1 MNAETAVLPR
11 SAAPQPG
18 KWSSLALAA
27 AVHLVLGLILFFGI
41 RWQTQPS
48 STVEVEVVRSLPPP
62 PAAARPVPKPVP
74 VPPKPKVEAPPP
86 PPPPKVQPKPDI
98 AVKEPVKPKPPK
110 VEPKPKP
117 VPKPVPKPDPKELEK
132 QRRLQDQQRLDELLA
147 QESEQL
153 RTEELRNQQAERMA
167 SAANQEAAQLA
178 RDRAV
183 QAALARDN
191 ATHSWMDRIRGR
203 VRGNIVRPPGIA
215 GNPEA
220 VFVVTLLPDGSLVDV
235 QLKRSSGNTT
245 LDQAIERAIHKSDPL
260 PKPDDPAVFTRAL
273 ELKFRPYEDQ

>member
-1 MNAETAVLPR
+1 MSVESAVLER
-11 SAAPQPG
+11 NAAPQPG

-62 PAAARPVPKPVP
+62 AATQPVPKPVP

-98 AVKEPVKPKPPK
+98 AMKEPVKPKPPK
-110 VEPKPKP
+110 VEPKP
-117 VPKPVPKPDPKELEK
+117 VPKPPQPDPKELEK
-132 QRRLQDQQRLDELLA
+132 QRRLQDQERLDELLA
-147 QESEQL
+147 QESERL
-153 RTEELRNQQAERMA
+153 RTEERRSRQAEQVL
-167 SAANQEAAQLA
+167 SAADLEAAQLA
-178 RDRAV
+178 QQRSA
-183 QAALARDN
+183 QASRARDN
-191 ATHSWMDRIRGR
+191 ATRNWTDRIRGR
-203 VRGNIVRPPGIA
+203 VRGNIVRPPGIV

-235 QLKRSSGNTT
+235 QLKKSSGNAT
-245 LDQAIERAIHKSDPL
+245 LDAAIERAIHKSDPL
-260 PKPDDPAVFTRAL
+260 PKPDDPAVFTRVL